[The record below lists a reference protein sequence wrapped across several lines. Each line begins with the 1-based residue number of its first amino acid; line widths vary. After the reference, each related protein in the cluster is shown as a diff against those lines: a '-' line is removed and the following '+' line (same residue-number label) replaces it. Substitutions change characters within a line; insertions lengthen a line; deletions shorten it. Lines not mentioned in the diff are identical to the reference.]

1 MTETKRQRPLPPGIK
16 QVIDRGIERW
26 RRQHDAREDLIKACL
41 RYTKA
46 STTSLL
52 TAIMKPRD
60 GRTKEAKALS
70 LEVRESLAEFEAA
83 ARRWV
88 QTLDEEQAPTRTGTA
103 GEIRVW
109 PREEEEQAR

>member
-1 MTETKRQRPLPPGIK
+1 MTETKQKRPLPPEIEALIEHN
-16 QVIDRGIERW
+16 VERW
-26 RRQHDAREDLIKACL
+26 RRQNDAREDLIKACL
-41 RYTKA
+41 RYAEA

-52 TAIMKPRD
+52 QAIKGHHD
-60 GRTKEAKALS
+60 GRTKEVKALS
-70 LEVRESLAEFEAA
+70 LEVRESLAEFEAT